1 MSTECKQALLVCP
14 VPVPVVP
21 LLPPVFPVPVP
32 LLPHPHPFHK
42 ELEKIANGSAKSPSD
57 KECDN
62 GIIGRAAP
70 FPIPYLGLVYI
81 YGSIFFI

>member
-32 LLPHPHPFHK
+32 VPVPLLPHPK
-42 ELEKIANGSAKSPSD
+42 GWRSQANFPKSVRPLNLYYMIRS
-57 KECDN
+57 KV
-62 GIIGRAAP
+62 
-70 FPIPYLGLVYI
+70 LLLVAVRHCNI
-81 YGSIFFI
+81 

>member
-32 LLPHPHPFHK
+32 VPVPLLPHPQTSSMPSYYKRGAYNIIISISALLRNHNYMK
-42 ELEKIANGSAKSPSD
+42 KLKSIADIEDS
-57 KECDN
+57 C
-62 GIIGRAAP
+62 
-70 FPIPYLGLVYI
+70 
-81 YGSIFFI
+81 

>member
-32 LLPHPHPFHK
+32 VPVPLLPHPLISATVPRHYSESFVFHAH
-42 ELEKIANGSAKSPSD
+42 EINRLSHH
-57 KECDN
+57 
-62 GIIGRAAP
+62 
-70 FPIPYLGLVYI
+70 
-81 YGSIFFI
+81 